1 LRAFLFNSPC
11 IANFHI
17 EIVSW
22 YYFMKTS
29 KTQRNIE
36 RANELKEQLQHLST
50 EVIASRLTNF
60 NKTNDIVIAYKQILK
75 ERGIE
80 DYLSVLKQ
88 ANLT

>member
-1 LRAFLFNSPC
+1 
-11 IANFHI
+11 
-17 EIVSW
+17 
-22 YYFMKTS
+22 MKTS